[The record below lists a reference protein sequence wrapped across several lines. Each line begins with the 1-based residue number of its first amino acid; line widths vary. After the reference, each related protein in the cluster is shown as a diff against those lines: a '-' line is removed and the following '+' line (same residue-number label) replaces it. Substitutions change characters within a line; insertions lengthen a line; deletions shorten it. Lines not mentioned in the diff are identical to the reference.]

1 MNSNLSI
8 IIGILIPFFGT
19 TLGAGIVFFF
29 KNEINQKIQ
38 KILLGF
44 SAGVM
49 IAAAIWSLIIPALN
63 NYENNLLGAFI
74 CSLGIISGVAFL
86 MLSNRF
92 LNISKVK
99 DNMLAL
105 AITLHNIISVPVDV
119 IKTFTIQSHWCVI

>member
-105 AITLHNIISVPVDV
+105 AITLHNIPEG
-119 IKTFTIQSHWCVI
+119 